1 MGRTAALYRGEAR
14 FEEALWLARR
24 AARLARVADDPG
36 ARFRWAAEEGRT
48 LWAQGRTRASLAAR
62 RRAVAILDGARRA
75 EAARRDAD
83 REFDRAMAPVYLE
96 LVDALLKASGRT
108 ESASTRRALWS
119 EARQV
124 VERFKA
130 AELRDY
136 FQDECIADLAARR
149 TDLDRVSETAA
160 IVYPIAFAD
169 RLELLVT
176 LPSGLARYAVDVDR
190 ESLERQARL
199 LRVSLQRVTSQRYR
213 APAEKLYDW
222 LVRPYADELES
233 AGVDTLVF
241 VPDGALRTIPM
252 AALHDGERFLIES
265 VAVAVTPGL
274 SLTDPQPLDTGS
286 LRLLAAGLAEPVAGY
301 PALPKVAKELA
312 TLQAL
317 VGGEVLQD
325 ARFERERLR
334 REVEVDRPTVVHL
347 ATHAEF
353 EGEAAESFLLA
364 HDGPLRL
371 DDLAEVIGSR
381 ALGGRPLEL
390 LVLSACQTA
399 KGDDRAALGLAG
411 VAVRAGARS
420 AAGSLWSIAD
430 EATYELVT
438 GFYRQL
444 VEGAP
449 SRAQALRRAQLELL
463 EGERFSH
470 PFFWSPFLLISNW
483 L

>member
-1 MGRTAALYRGEAR
+1 
-14 FEEALWLARR
+14 
-24 AARLARVADDPG
+24 
-36 ARFRWAAEEGRT
+36 
-48 LWAQGRTRASLAAR
+48 
-62 RRAVAILDGARRA
+62 
-75 EAARRDAD
+75 
-83 REFDRAMAPVYLE
+83 
-96 LVDALLKASGRT
+96 
-108 ESASTRRALWS
+108 
-119 EARQV
+119 
-124 VERFKA
+124 
-130 AELRDY
+130 
-136 FQDECIADLAARR
+136 
-149 TDLDRVSETAA
+149 
-160 IVYPIAFAD
+160 
-169 RLELLVT
+169 
-176 LPSGLARYAVDVDR
+176 
-190 ESLERQARL
+190 
-199 LRVSLQRVTSQRYR
+199 
-213 APAEKLYDW
+213 
-222 LVRPYADELES
+222 
-233 AGVDTLVF
+233 
-241 VPDGALRTIPM
+241 M

-420 AAGSLWSIAD
+420 AVGSLWSIAD